1 MAGAKTFDTDK
12 LVRLMGVAV
21 VIVIV
26 LIAVAVGMVVLK
38 DVSNFIPGT
47 GSHSA
52 PDQTGSQ
59 NIPGNPDVG
68 QPTVP
73 ANDPSYDPVAEARE
87 AYIRALNEAAAKENK
102 TDKSVDDSVT
112 EIPVY
117 GSEKANTLS
126 ANSPK
131 ADGNISIGYYQVIFE
146 KKYDYRKSMGNS
158 SLLVD
163 VNRGPLIVHYEISNP
178 TVSMSTTGKKVDK
191 ELDKKYQGNYDDKG
205 KEIKDLPFE
214 NPNYCNAAITIID
227 NKTGKIVAS
236 DGFGLTDSSVTK
248 KDVTVYSAGEYLI
261 YCTGTGLDIDVK
273 VITGATEDNPNA
285 IAVDTAAKDAFSSL
299 TRSGTKTVKTG
310 SGSTTS
316 SNNVDDESIP
326 PWERW

>member
-26 LIAVAVGMVVLK
+26 LIALAVGMVVLK

-47 GSHSA
+47 GSSAA
-52 PDQTGSQ
+52 PDQTGSR
-59 NIPGNPDVG
+59 NIPGNPAVG

-73 ANDPSYDPVAEARE
+73 ANDPAYDPVAEARE

-163 VNRGPLIVHYEISNP
+163 VNRGPLIVHYEVSNP
-178 TVSMSTTGKKVDK
+178 TVSMSTEGTSKDKDK
-191 ELDKKYQGNYDDKG
+191 EKKYDSYDDSRKITG
-205 KEIKDLPFE
+205 LPFE

-227 NKTGKIVAS
+227 NKTGKIAAY
-236 DGFGLTDSSVTK
+236 DGFGITDSSVTK

-285 IAVDTAAKDAFSSL
+285 IAVDTGAKDAFSSL

>member
-26 LIAVAVGMVVLK
+26 LIAVVVGMVVLK

-47 GSHSA
+47 GSSAA

-59 NIPGNPDVG
+59 NIPGNPAVG
-68 QPTVP
+68 QTTVP
-73 ANDPSYDPVAEARE
+73 AYDPVAEARE

-102 TDKSVDDSVT
+102 TDKSVDDSVK

-163 VNRGPLIVHYEISNP
+163 VNRGPLIVHYEVSNP
-178 TVSMSTTGKKVDK
+178 TVSMSTEGTSKDKDK
-191 ELDKKYQGNYDDKG
+191 EKKYDSYDDSRKITG
-205 KEIKDLPFE
+205 LPFE

-236 DGFGLTDSSVTK
+236 DGFGITDSSVTK
-248 KDVTVYSAGEYLI
+248 KDVTVYSVGEYLI

-310 SGSTTS
+310 SGSTAS
-316 SNNVDDESIP
+316 SNTVNDESIP

>member
-163 VNRGPLIVHYEISNP
+163 VNRGPLIVHYEVSNP
-178 TVSMSTTGKKVDK
+178 TVTIGSGTGSTKN
-191 ELDKKYQGNYDDKG
+191 KKYTDDSG
-205 KEIKDLPFE
+205 REIKDLPTE
-214 NPNYCNAAITIID
+214 NPTYCYAEINIID
-227 NKTGKIVAS
+227 NKTGKTVATG
-236 DGFGLTDSSVTK
+236 GFGRTDSSSTK
-248 KDVTVYSAGEYLI
+248 KDISVYSAGEYLI
-261 YCTGTGLDIDVK
+261 YCTGTGLEVDVK

-316 SNNVDDESIP
+316 SNNVNDESIP

>member
-59 NIPGNPDVG
+59 NIPGNPAVG

-102 TDKSVDDSVT
+102 TDKSVDDSVR

-117 GSEKANTLS
+117 GPEKANTLS
-126 ANSPK
+126 ATSPK
-131 ADGNISIGYYQVIFE
+131 ENGNISLGYYQVIFE
-146 KKYDYRKSMGNS
+146 KKYDYRKMMGNS

-163 VNRGPLIVHYEISNP
+163 VNRGPLIVHYEVSNP
-178 TVSMSTTGKKVDK
+178 TVSMSTEGTSKDKDK
-191 ELDKKYQGNYDDKG
+191 EKKYDSYDDSRKITG
-205 KEIKDLPFE
+205 LPFE

-227 NKTGKIVAS
+227 NKTGKIAAY
-236 DGFGLTDSSVTK
+236 DGFGITDSSVTK

-316 SNNVDDESIP
+316 SNNVNDESIP